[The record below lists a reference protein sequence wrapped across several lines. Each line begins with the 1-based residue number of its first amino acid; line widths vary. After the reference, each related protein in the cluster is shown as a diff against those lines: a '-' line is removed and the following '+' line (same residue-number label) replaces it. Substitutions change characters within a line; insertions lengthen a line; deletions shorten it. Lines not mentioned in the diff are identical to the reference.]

1 MLPALTLCVH
11 IARLC
16 LRFDPMLHY
25 ITGGIRHVSAIST
38 THFSPTIR
46 SVESYIHLLNGDAVV
61 EQRKQAVSIRLGDS
75 DIRNIKRIA
84 KRLGVR
90 DSDIIRF
97 AIKSTLNRIAPLCDQ
112 AIRGR
117 NLVPVLVESGDELIR
132 YFELD
137 AFRLENIIN
146 EHVEEG
152 RQVDRDDI
160 ALLAMSG
167 LRAEYLVMRL
177 KDGVGSPA
185 DSTHHVHSLR
195 GYLYDKY
202 VYRNSEH
209 RSDSHGGAHNGDA
222 DLRPPDAGVRAQLRQ
237 PVA

>member
-1 MLPALTLCVH
+1 
-11 IARLC
+11 
-16 LRFDPMLHY
+16 
-25 ITGGIRHVSAIST
+25 
-38 THFSPTIR
+38 
-46 SVESYIHLLNGDAVV
+46 VV
-61 EQRKQAVSIRLGDS
+61 DQRKQAVSIRLGES
-75 DIRNIKRIA
+75 DIRHIKRIA

-97 AIKSTLNRIAPLCDQ
+97 ALKATLNRIAPLCDP

-137 AFRLENIIN
+137 AFRLETIIN
-146 EHVEEG
+146 EGVDQG

-167 LRAEYLVMRL
+167 LREEYLAMRIKEGHGKEGHG
-177 KDGVGSPA
+177 KDGHGKEANGASSDA
-185 DSTHHVHSLR
+185 ASRARSLR

-202 VYRNSEH
+202 VYRIADYQAATVN
-209 RSDSHGGAHNGDA
+209 HNGVDGGGPPGEA
-222 DLRPPDAGVRAQLRQ
+222 HVRVLLRH

>member
-1 MLPALTLCVH
+1 MV
-11 IARLC
+11 
-16 LRFDPMLHY
+16 D
-25 ITGGIRHVSAIST
+25 
-38 THFSPTIR
+38 
-46 SVESYIHLLNGDAVV
+46 
-61 EQRKQAVSIRLGDS
+61 QRKQAVSIRLGES
-75 DIRNIKRIA
+75 DIRHIKRIA

-97 AIKSTLNRIAPLCDQ
+97 ALKVTMSRIAPLCDP

-137 AFRLENIIN
+137 AFRLESIIN
-146 EHVEEG
+146 EGVDEG

-167 LRAEYLVMRL
+167 LRDEYLVMRL
-177 KDGVGSPA
+177 KDGNGASPDPSSPA
-185 DSTHHVHSLR
+185 RSLR

-202 VYRNSEH
+202 VYRNAEQSPANSTH
-209 RSDSHGGAHNGDA
+209 HGGD
-222 DLRPPDAGVRAQLRQ
+222 GVSEASIRVLHRQ

>member
-1 MLPALTLCVH
+1 M
-11 IARLC
+11 
-16 LRFDPMLHY
+16 
-25 ITGGIRHVSAIST
+25 
-38 THFSPTIR
+38 
-46 SVESYIHLLNGDAVV
+46 GD
-61 EQRKQAVSIRLGDS
+61 QRKQAVSIRLGQS

-97 AIKSTLNRIAPLCDQ
+97 AIKSTLGRIAPMCDP

-137 AFRLENIIN
+137 AFRLEAIIN
-146 EHVEEG
+146 DQVEEG

-160 ALLAMSG
+160 ALLAMNG
-167 LRAEYLVMRL
+167 LREEYLVMRL
-177 KDGVGSPA
+177 RDGDAPDDAVSKA
-185 DSTHHVHSLR
+185 HSLR

-202 VYRNSEH
+202 VYRNLELRADGH
-209 RSDSHGGAHNGDA
+209 PRRPGDEA
-222 DLRPPDAGVRAQLRQ
+222 MSTEPMVRVIRQ

>member
-1 MLPALTLCVH
+1 M
-11 IARLC
+11 
-16 LRFDPMLHY
+16 
-25 ITGGIRHVSAIST
+25 
-38 THFSPTIR
+38 
-46 SVESYIHLLNGDAVV
+46 V
-61 EQRKQAVSIRLGDS
+61 EQRKQAVSIRLGES

-97 AIKSTLNRIAPLCDQ
+97 AIKSTLSRIAPLCDQ

-137 AFRLENIIN
+137 AFRLETIIN
-146 EHVEEG
+146 EAVEEG

-167 LRAEYLVMRL
+167 LREEYLVMRL
-177 KDGVGSPA
+177 KDGDTTAGEAPVPA
-185 DSTHHVHSLR
+185 HSLR
-195 GYLYDKY
+195 RYLYDKY
-202 VYRNSEH
+202 VYRNLEA
-209 RSDSHGGAHNGDA
+209 RSDSHGHNGGHNGSDNVVPQEA
-222 DLRPPDAGVRAQLRQ
+222 SLRVQLRQ
-237 PVA
+237 PAA

>member
-1 MLPALTLCVH
+1 
-11 IARLC
+11 
-16 LRFDPMLHY
+16 
-25 ITGGIRHVSAIST
+25 
-38 THFSPTIR
+38 
-46 SVESYIHLLNGDAVV
+46 VV
-61 EQRKQAVSIRLGDS
+61 DQRKQAVSIRLGES

-97 AIKSTLNRIAPLCDQ
+97 AIKSTLSRIAPLCDQ

-137 AFRLENIIN
+137 AFRLESIIN
-146 EHVEEG
+146 EQVEDG

-167 LRAEYLVMRL
+167 LRQEYLVMRL

-185 DSTHHVHSLR
+185 ESPHQAQSLR

-209 RSDSHGGAHNGDA
+209 RADGHETARNGSVELMPQDG
-222 DLRPPDAGVRAQLRQ
+222 GVRVQLRQ
-237 PVA
+237 PAA

>member
-1 MLPALTLCVH
+1 
-11 IARLC
+11 
-16 LRFDPMLHY
+16 
-25 ITGGIRHVSAIST
+25 
-38 THFSPTIR
+38 
-46 SVESYIHLLNGDAVV
+46 
-61 EQRKQAVSIRLGDS
+61 LGES
-75 DIRNIKRIA
+75 DIRNIKRVA

-97 AIKSTLNRIAPLCDQ
+97 AIKSTLNRIAPLCDH

-137 AFRLENIIN
+137 AFRLESIIN
-146 EHVEEG
+146 EKVEES

-167 LRAEYLVMRL
+167 LREEYLVMRL
-177 KDGVGSPA
+177 KDGNGDSA
-185 DSTHHVHSLR
+185 DATAPVRSLR

-202 VYRNSEH
+202 VYRSIEQ
-209 RSDSHGGAHNGDA
+209 HNGGHKRNDA
-222 DLRPPDAGVRAQLRQ
+222 ALAPESGVRLPQRQ
-237 PVA
+237 PMA

>member
-1 MLPALTLCVH
+1 
-11 IARLC
+11 
-16 LRFDPMLHY
+16 
-25 ITGGIRHVSAIST
+25 
-38 THFSPTIR
+38 
-46 SVESYIHLLNGDAVV
+46 VV
-61 EQRKQAVSIRLGDS
+61 DQRKQAVSIRLGES
-75 DIRNIKRIA
+75 DIRNIKKIA

-97 AIKSTLNRIAPLCDQ
+97 AIKSTLNRVAPLCDQ

-146 EHVEEG
+146 EQVEEG

-167 LRAEYLVMRL
+167 LREEYLVMRL
-177 KDGVGSPA
+177 KDGVGPLG
-185 DSTHHVHSLR
+185 DSTQQGHSLR

-202 VYRNSEH
+202 VYRSLEH
-209 RSDSHGGAHNGDA
+209 RSDGHSYGRNGNGDA
-222 DLRPPDAGVRAQLRQ
+222 APQEAGIRVQRPQ

>member
-1 MLPALTLCVH
+1 MV
-11 IARLC
+11 
-16 LRFDPMLHY
+16 D
-25 ITGGIRHVSAIST
+25 
-38 THFSPTIR
+38 
-46 SVESYIHLLNGDAVV
+46 
-61 EQRKQAVSIRLGDS
+61 QRKQAVSIRLGES

-84 KRLGVR
+84 ARLSVR

-137 AFRLENIIN
+137 AFRLESIIN

-167 LRAEYLVMRL
+167 LRAEYLAMRL
-177 KDGVGSPA
+177 KDDDGAAVDAAPQ
-185 DSTHHVHSLR
+185 THSLR

-202 VYRNSEH
+202 VYRSLEH
-209 RSDSHGGAHNGDA
+209 RPDGHGHGRSGNDEA
-222 DLRPPDAGVRAQLRQ
+222 RPQESSVRVQLRQ

>member
-1 MLPALTLCVH
+1 MQCV
-11 IARLC
+11 
-16 LRFDPMLHY
+16 
-25 ITGGIRHVSAIST
+25 
-38 THFSPTIR
+38 R
-46 SVESYIHLLNGDAVV
+46 SDRWFLGDFVV
-61 EQRKQAVSIRLGDS
+61 DKRKQAVSIRLGES

-132 YFELD
+132 FFELD
-137 AFRLENIIN
+137 AFRLERIIN
-146 EHVEEG
+146 EQVEEG
-152 RQVDRDDI
+152 RQVERDDI

-167 LRAEYLVMRL
+167 LREEYLVMRI
-177 KDGVGSPA
+177 KDGVGVSD
-185 DSTHHVHSLR
+185 DSASSARSLR

-202 VYRNSEH
+202 VYRNTE
-209 RSDSHGGAHNGDA
+209 RQTGANGATNGTNGAGNDA
-222 DLRPPDAGVRAQLRQ
+222 VVPLEASLRVPLRR
-237 PVA
+237 PV